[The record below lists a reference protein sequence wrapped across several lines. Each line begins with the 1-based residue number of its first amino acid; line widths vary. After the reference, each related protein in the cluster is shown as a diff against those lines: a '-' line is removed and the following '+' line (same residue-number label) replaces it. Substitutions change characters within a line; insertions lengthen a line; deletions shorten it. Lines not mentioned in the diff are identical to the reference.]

1 MSTPKHSACAADIQ
15 SQDHNLDV
23 PSPAALPD
31 DIVDAAITWSIKL
44 DYNEANADIK
54 RRFEHWLQANPMH
67 AIAWER
73 IHSLRHSFSGTS
85 ASSALVISTMEHADQ
100 LRHQSLLKRRKTI
113 QLLSLAN
120 LAIGTG
126 WLVRAQ
132 LPWQRLTA
140 DTSTG
145 IGEQRTLQLADG
157 TELILNTDTAIRTDL
172 SGENRIIL
180 LLRGEIMVKTGADM
194 QHAEKRPFLVYT
206 SFGKMQALGT
216 RFTVRLA
223 SQGALISVQE
233 HAVALYPAQSQASY
247 VVKVNE
253 SRWLRENGTEPAN
266 LHGMDAGS
274 WAHGVISGNN
284 IRLAD
289 LLAEL
294 ARYRMGHIS
303 CAPEIADLRV
313 SGLFHIKDT
322 DKTLQFL
329 ADTQPIRLSFRTR
342 LWVSVGPAHTNSD
355 ALL

>member
-1 MSTPKHSACAADIQ
+1 MHSTSAANTQPQNDNPDI
-15 SQDHNLDV
+15 
-23 PSPAALPD
+23 PSSAALPD
-31 DIVDAAITWSIKL
+31 DIIDAAITWSIKL
-44 DYNEANADIK
+44 DYNEANEDIK
-54 RRFEHWLQANPMH
+54 RRFEDWLRANPMH
-67 AIAWER
+67 AVAWER
-73 IHSLRHSFSGTS
+73 IHSLRHSFSDTS
-85 ASSALVISTMEHADQ
+85 APSAIVISAMEHADQ
-100 LRHQSLLKRRKTI
+100 QRHQSLLKRRKTI
-113 QLLSLAN
+113 QLLSLAT

-126 WLVRAQ
+126 WLMRAQ

-140 DTSTG
+140 DASTG

-180 LLRGEIMVKTGADM
+180 LLRGEIMVKTGTDM
-194 QHAEKRPFLVYT
+194 HHAEKRPFLVYT

-223 SQGALISVQE
+223 TEGALISVQE
-233 HAVALYPAQSQASY
+233 HAVALYPAQSKASY
-247 VVKVNE
+247 VVKANE
-253 SRWLRENGTEPAN
+253 SRWLRESGTEPAN
-266 LHGMDAGS
+266 LQGMDAGS
-274 WAHGVISGNN
+274 WVHGVISGNN

-329 ADTQPIRLSFRTR
+329 AHTQPISLSYRTR
-342 LWVSVGPAHTNSD
+342 LWVSVGPANTDSD

>member
-1 MSTPKHSACAADIQ
+1 MSIPVHS
-15 SQDHNLDV
+15 
-23 PSPAALPD
+23 PSTAEIRHQNSNKDASSPALPD
-31 DIVDAAITWSIKL
+31 ETIDNAIIWSIKL
-44 DYNEANADIK
+44 DYNEANKEIK
-54 RRFEHWLQANPMH
+54 RRFEHWLQADPMH

-85 ASSALVISTMEHADQ
+85 ASSALVMSTIEHADQ
-100 LRHQSLLKRRKTI
+100 QRHQSLLKRRKTI
-113 QLLSLAN
+113 QLLSLAS
-120 LAIGTG
+120 LTIGTG

-140 DTSTG
+140 DTSTE

-157 TELILNTDTAIRTDL
+157 TELILNTDTAVSTDL
-172 SGENRIIL
+172 SGENRMIL
-180 LLRGEIMVKTGADM
+180 LLRGEIMVKTGADAH
-194 QHAEKRPFLVYT
+194 HAEKRPFFVYT

-223 SQGALISVQE
+223 SEGALISVQE

-247 VVKVNE
+247 LVKENE
-253 SRWLRENGTEPAN
+253 SRWLREGETEPAN
-266 LHGMDAGS
+266 LLGMDAGS

-329 ADTQPIRLSFRTR
+329 AHTQPIRLSYRTR
-342 LWVSVGPAHTNSD
+342 LWVYVGPAQQDNG
-355 ALL
+355 AL